1 MSRYSL
7 FCVYLMTV
15 GQVLS
20 HLEGLIGLAEYN
32 DKKQDVVKRYQDDI
46 MFIHSS
52 FDEEQLLREK
62 WAEIRA
68 NLIIPGEK

>member
-1 MSRYSL
+1 MIKNR
-7 FCVYLMTV
+7 LMTV
-15 GQVLS
+15 GQVIS

>member
-1 MSRYSL
+1 MVKNR
-7 FCVYLMTV
+7 LMTV
-15 GQVLS
+15 GQVIS

-52 FDEEQLLREK
+52 FDEE
-62 WAEIRA
+62 
-68 NLIIPGEK
+68 